1 MKWAESEGYE
11 IMYPAA
17 AGRREATNARR
28 VGIWCHSIGNSHHG
42 IGARIAVDWPIA
54 YGDRVRYPLE
64 LNRWYS
70 VELGVSIP
78 IPEWDG
84 RAVYLGLEDEAALTE
99 RGIEFFIEHE
109 TRLLEIVP

>member
-1 MKWAESEGYE
+1 V
-11 IMYPAA
+11 ITRR
-17 AGRREATNARR
+17 AGT
-28 VGIWCHSIGNSHHG
+28 WCHSIGNSHHG

-78 IPEWDG
+78 IPECEG
-84 RAVYLGLEDEAALTE
+84 RTVYLGVEDEAALIK
-99 RGIEFFIEHE
+99 RGAEYFVQPEIK
-109 TRLLEIVP
+109 LLEIGP